1 MFPKHVIPPKTTVDW
16 PLVFRESYNRI
27 STKSQQLLGEETLRD
42 TKWSSAPQKIDLLPA
57 SASRRGPHC
66 YHSGWKHLYIHFWG
80 GGQDFFKR
88 EGHHGST
95 YKTKELSIYQHKNQ
109 EAKTCKTYVGTS
121 LLLSALQNCLTFG
134 IAFFHPW
141 TNQGTVVLLHLYW
154 TPRVECQTSACQA
167 SDVGLNHPKEVI
179 KNDGFNNWPQLLTW
193 DTNSQWTN
201 S

>member
-80 GGQDFFKR
+80 GGKIFSSGKGIMVALTKQRSFQYINIKIKKQKHVKHMLEQVF
-88 EGHHGST
+88 SCLPS
-95 YKTKELSIYQHKNQ
+95 KTVWPS
-109 EAKTCKTYVGTS
+109 A
-121 LLLSALQNCLTFG
+121 LLSFIPGQTKALLCCFTFTG
-134 IAFFHPW
+134 
-141 TNQGTVVLLHLYW
+141 HLEW
-154 TPRVECQTSACQA
+154 NVKRVHVKPATL
-167 SDVGLNHPKEVI
+167 DLIIPKRSSKMMDSTI
-179 KNDGFNNWPQLLTW
+179 DPNF
-193 DTNSQWTN
+193 
-201 S
+201 